1 MIYWIILN
9 KFVPKNQMTIIDKK
23 CIDELVQICA
33 SSLYK
38 KGKEVIQS
46 KLNMDKN
53 VDLLKENKDKETT
66 TFR

>member
-1 MIYWIILN
+1 MSWCRY
-9 KFVPKNQMTIIDKK
+9 VP
-23 CIDELVQICA
+23 A
-33 SSLYK
+33 LYIK